1 MLRLAQQP
9 RLWLAKKN
17 CCCGRSYSIAC
28 ARYMK
33 KKNFIAKLEV
43 DDQVVVSREGMQD
56 ASFNFFG
63 NLLGSAEERIFFLWT
78 SRCSINISMTF
89 LPLTSRSH

>member
-1 MLRLAQQP
+1 
-9 RLWLAKKN
+9 
-17 CCCGRSYSIAC
+17 
-28 ARYMK
+28 MK

-63 NLLGSAEERIFFLWT
+63 NLLGSAEERIFFFGPLGFPST
-78 SRCSINISMTF
+78 SA
-89 LPLTSRSH
+89 